1 MTMTIT
7 LTNGGTTLSLPP
19 DLIWADELTWSAV
32 AQSTERGIFGTLI
45 IDAMARNGG
54 RPITLQG
61 DGDSAWIDR
70 GTLRTLGA
78 WAQTP
83 GLRMALDVRGEV
95 FSVVFDHGPEEETRA
110 IAMSAVIDYSDKQ
123 DGDYYCSLVLRFI
136 EASEVL

>member
-1 MTMTIT
+1 MTIT

-83 GLRMALDVRGEV
+83 GLRMALDVRGEI
-95 FSVVFDHGPEEETRA
+95 FTVVFDHGPEEETRA

-123 DGDYYCSLVLRFI
+123 DGDYYCSLALRLI
-136 EASEVL
+136 EASEIL